1 MMTRGRQRAVIA
13 ALLALLPVLVSA
25 APVTPQP
32 PGAPI
37 GTSDVIGFGASLVM
51 VIGAVLVVGWLY
63 ARSQGLKR
71 GKSSVIN
78 VLAAQPL
85 GAKERIVLVEIGGK
99 QIVVGMTAAQVSTL
113 HVFDEPVVQQA
124 ERSAAAAGF
133 AERLRAALK
142 GVTR

>member
-1 MMTRGRQRAVIA
+1 MTRRPQRTAIA

-25 APVTPQP
+25 APVAPQP
-32 PGAPI
+32 VGPPI
-37 GTSDVIGFGASLVM
+37 GASDVIGFGASLVM

-63 ARSQGLKR
+63 ARSQGLNR

-85 GAKERIVLVEIGGK
+85 GSKERIVLVEIGGK

-113 HVFDEPVVQQA
+113 HVFDEPVVRQA